1 MIKNLKKLIFLFI
14 CTIYLGQL
22 NIFAHEGHSKKPK
35 MPAIGVI
42 QGSVIDSTNGTPIEY
57 ASISIIDNHDGDV
70 VTGGLSDK
78 SGSFNITG
86 IPLGEY
92 IVNIEFIGYSKKEIG
107 PINVFPGQ
115 MTGGKGKVKHF
126 LGEIPLK
133 ISSVN
138 LDAVEVVGDESQFI
152 QTVDKQI
159 FNVGKN
165 LTAAGGTGF
174 DLLRKVPT
182 VDVNIDG
189 EVSIAGDANVTI
201 LIDGKRSGL
210 TGSNRRGVIDNIQV
224 SMVEKVEV
232 ITNPS
237 AKYDPDGVGGIINIV
252 MKRGSFDGLNGSIS
266 GMAGEYEKRNLSA
279 NMNYRSDRW
288 NIFVGASSYSGNN
301 IGKGYRNFTYNY
313 SDSSASLKQNT
324 LRIKNP
330 ANVGLRM
337 GGDYYPDKNST
348 ISYTYSF
355 NDHEETTNE
364 ELEYLSPFSRLTKSS
379 SEDDGNHHDHSLSYE
394 NKFGTNDRK
403 LYAGIDFN
411 FEEDDVVQYSIEN
424 SSAID
429 DFNSGDIDTD
439 FKEKNNSQTYRV
451 DYEDGL
457 SDRLSIETGMKATL
471 KSYSTD
477 YSYRDKLYINN
488 YNEDIYAGYVS
499 ATYNI
504 TDRFGI
510 KAGTRYEQVE
520 TNASLVPSSSN
531 IVSPDD
537 TLDLI
542 LAIID
547 SAALLSP
554 YVKPY
559 SKIYPS
565 IFLIYKIS
573 PMQTIQFGYSQK
585 VNRPGRRTISP
596 FPRNTYDISRIRNGN
611 PYLDP
616 EYSDVAELKY
626 SSNSRKLNFNAGL
639 SYKLIKDNIMWW
651 DRDMFQFQG
660 NVYEILTADN
670 SENSE
675 SFGSSLVIAYR
686 PTPLISLMLSRWSW
700 NNKTYGNGESDLN
713 GDSNG
718 AYYRSMITLNL
729 PRIARMELSMGGRG
743 DMKFTTGSS
752 PGNFSADL
760 GIQKSFLDNKLSVT
774 LKFDD
779 IFDTKKFV
787 INTENVIENKFTNE
801 TYTQIMDAERRRS
814 QRYMSV
820 NIDYNFGKQQ
830 KKKWNRRNFGGGRSG
845 GGMDM
850 DY

>member
-1 MIKNLKKLIFLFI
+1 MIKSFKRLIFLSV
-14 CTIYLGQL
+14 CTIFLIQNVFG
-22 NIFAHEGHSKKPK
+22 HEGHSKKPK

-42 QGSVIDSTNGTPIEY
+42 QGSVTDSTSGAPIEY

-78 SGSFNITG
+78 NGSFNISE

-92 IVNIEFIGYSKKEIG
+92 IVLIEFIGYSKKEIG

-115 MTGGKGKVKHF
+115 MTGGKGKIKHF
-126 LGEIPLK
+126 LGEIPLR

-159 FNVGKN
+159 FKVGKN

-182 VDVNIDG
+182 VDVDIDG

-210 TGSNRRGVIDNIQV
+210 TGSNRRGVVDNIQV

-252 MKRGSFDGLNGSIS
+252 MKRGSFDGFNGSIS
-266 GMAGEYEKRNLSA
+266 GMMGEYEKRNLNS
-279 NMNYRSDRW
+279 NINYRSDKW
-288 NIFVGASSYSGNN
+288 NVFAGASSRKGNN
-301 IGKGYRNFTYNY
+301 IGRGFREFTYNY

-324 LRIKNP
+324 LRVKNP
-330 ANVGLRM
+330 GNIGLRI
-337 GGDYYPDKNST
+337 GGDYYPNKNST
-348 ISYTYSF
+348 ISYTFSF
-355 NDHEETTNE
+355 NDHTETTKE
-364 ELEYLSPFSRLTKSS
+364 ELEYVSPFSRLTKSS
-379 SEDDGNHHDHSLSYE
+379 SEDVGNHHDHSLSYE

-403 LYAGIDFN
+403 LSAGVDFN
-411 FEEDDVVQYSIEN
+411 FEEDDVVQYSIQN
-424 SSAID
+424 SSLID
-429 DFNSGDIDTD
+429 DFNSSITDTD
-439 FKEKNNSQTYRV
+439 FKEKNESQTFRI

-457 SDRLSIETGMKATL
+457 SEALSIEIGMKATL
-471 KSYSTD
+471 KSFSTD
-477 YSYRDKLYINN
+477 YSYLDQLYINN
-488 YNEDIYAGYVS
+488 YSEDIYAGYAS
-499 ATYNI
+499 ATYDL

-510 KAGTRYEQVE
+510 KAGARYEKVE
-520 TNASLVPSSSN
+520 TNASLSPSSSN
-531 IVSPDD
+531 TAPDS
-537 TLDLI
+537 I
-542 LAIID
+542 NIISAIID
-547 SAALLSP
+547 DAVELSP
-554 YVKPY
+554 YEKPY

-565 IFLIYKIS
+565 IFLIYKLS
-573 PMQTIQFGYSQK
+573 PMKTIQFGYSQK
-585 VNRPGRRTISP
+585 VNRPGRRSISP

-651 DRDMFQFQG
+651 DRDMVEFQG
-660 NVYEILTADN
+660 DVYEILTADN

-675 SFGSSLVIAYR
+675 SFGSSLIINYR
-686 PTPLISLMLSRWSW
+686 PMPLISLMLSRWSW
-700 NNKTYGNGESDLN
+700 NNRTYGNGESDLN
-713 GDSNG
+713 GDSEGTWNR
-718 AYYRSMITLNL
+718 AMATVNI
-729 PRIARMELSMGGRG
+729 PRVFRLELSMGGRG
-743 DMKFTTGSS
+743 RMKFTTGDS
-752 PGNFSADL
+752 PGNISTDI
-760 GIQKSFLDNKLSVT
+760 GIQKSFLENRLSVT
-774 LKFDD
+774 VKFDD

-787 INTENVIENKFTNE
+787 INTENTITNPISQE
-801 TYTQIMDAERRRS
+801 TYTQLMNAERRRQ

-820 NIDYNFGKQQ
+820 NINYNFGKQQ
-830 KKKWNRRNFGGGRSG
+830 KKKWNRRNFGGRGGG

>member
-1 MIKNLKKLIFLFI
+1 MIKSFKRLIFLSA
-14 CTIYLGQL
+14 CTIFLIQ
-22 NIFAHEGHSKKPK
+22 NIFGHEGHSKKPK
-35 MPAIGVI
+35 MPAIGVV
-42 QGSVIDSTNGTPIEY
+42 QGSVTDSTSGAPIEY
-57 ASISIIDNHDGDV
+57 ASISMIDNHDGDV

-78 SGSFNITG
+78 NGSFNISE

-92 IVNIEFIGYSKKEIG
+92 IVVIEFIGYSKKEIG
-107 PINVFPGQ
+107 PINIFPGQ
-115 MTGGKGKVKHF
+115 MTGGKGKIKHF

-133 ISSVN
+133 VSSVN
-138 LDAVEVVGDESQFI
+138 LDAIEVVGDESQFI
-152 QTVDKQI
+152 QTVDKQV
-159 FNVGKN
+159 FKVGKN

-210 TGSNRRGVIDNIQV
+210 TGSNRRGVVDNIQV

-252 MKRGSFDGLNGSIS
+252 MKRGSFDGLNGSLS
-266 GMAGEYEKRNLSA
+266 GMAGEYEKRNL
-279 NMNYRSDRW
+279 NGNVNYRQNKW
-288 NIFVGASSYSGNN
+288 NVFAGASSQSGNN

-324 LRIKNP
+324 MRTKNP
-330 ANVGLRM
+330 ANIGLRM
-337 GGDYYPDKNST
+337 GGDYYPSKSST
-348 ISYTYSF
+348 FSYTYSF
-355 NDHEETTNE
+355 NDHTETTKE
-364 ELEYLSPFSRLTKSS
+364 ELEFYEPFSRLSKSK
-379 SEDDGNHHDHSLSYE
+379 SEDLGNHHDHSFSYE
-394 NKFGTNDRK
+394 NNFGTKDRK
-403 LYAGIDFN
+403 LSAGIDIN
-411 FEEDDVVQYSIEN
+411 FEEDDVTQYNIEN
-424 SSAID
+424 SSIID
-429 DFNSGDIDTD
+429 DYNSGSTDTD
-439 FKEKNNSQTYRV
+439 FKEKNNSQTFRL

-457 SDRLSIETGMKATL
+457 SDKLSIEAGFKTTL
-471 KSYSTD
+471 KSFSTD
-477 YSYRDKLYINN
+477 YTYLNQLYING
-488 YNEDIYAGYVS
+488 YSEDIYAGYIS
-499 ATYNI
+499 TTYDI
-504 TDRFGI
+504 TDQFGI
-510 KAGTRYEQVE
+510 KAGARYEQVE
-520 TNASLVPSSSN
+520 TNASLEPSSSN
-531 IVSPDD
+531 TAPDSINIIS
-537 TLDLI
+537 T
-542 LAIID
+542 IID
-547 SAALLSP
+547 NAVELSP
-554 YVKPY
+554 YEKPY

-565 IFLIYKIS
+565 LFLIYKIS
-573 PMQTIQFGYSQK
+573 PMQTVQFGYSQK
-585 VNRPGRRTISP
+585 VNRPGRRSISP
-596 FPRNTYDISRIRNGN
+596 FPRNTYDITRIRNGN

-639 SYKLIKDNIMWW
+639 SYKLVKDNIMWW
-651 DRDMFQFQG
+651 DRDMVEFQG
-660 NVYEILTADN
+660 DVYEILTADN

-675 SFGSSLVIAYR
+675 DFGSSLIINYR
-686 PTPLISLMLSRWSW
+686 PIPMISLMLSRWSW
-700 NNKTYGNGESDLN
+700 NRRTYGNGESDLN

-743 DMKFTTGSS
+743 DMKFTTGGS

-760 GIQKSFLDNKLSVT
+760 GLQKSFLNNKLSVT

-787 INTENVIENKFTNE
+787 INTENVITNPISQE
-801 TYTQIMDAERRRS
+801 TYIQLMDAERRRS
-814 QRYMSV
+814 QRYMSI
-820 NIDYNFGKQQ
+820 NINYNFGKQQ

>member
-1 MIKNLKKLIFLFI
+1 MIKSSLKLILLSVFLL
-14 CTIYLGQL
+14 YLSSNNL
-22 NIFAHEGHSKKPK
+22 MAHEGHNKKPK

-42 QGSVIDSTNGTPIEY
+42 QGSVTDSSSGAPIEY
-57 ASISIIDNHDGDV
+57 ASVSIVDNQDGDV
-70 VTGGLSDK
+70 ITGGLSNKD
-78 SGSFNITG
+78 GSFNISE
-86 IPLGEY
+86 IPLGQY
-92 IVNIEFIGYSKKEIG
+92 IIIVEFIGYSKKEIG
-107 PINVFPGQ
+107 PLNVFPGQ
-115 MTGGKGKVKHF
+115 MTGGKGKIKHF

-138 LDAVEVVGDESQFI
+138 LDAVEVIGDESQFI

-159 FNVGKN
+159 FKVGKN

-182 VDVNIDG
+182 VDVDIDG

-210 TGSNRRGVIDNIQV
+210 TGSNRRGVVDNIQV
-224 SMVEKVEV
+224 GMVEKVEV

-252 MKRGSFDGLNGSIS
+252 LKRGSFDGLNGSIS
-266 GMAGEYEKRNLSA
+266 GMAGEYEKRNLNG
-279 NMNYRSDRW
+279 NMNYRSDKW
-288 NIFVGASSYSGNN
+288 NIFAGASSRTGNN

-330 ANVGLRM
+330 ANIGLRM
-337 GGDYYPDKNST
+337 GGDYYPNKNST

-379 SEDDGNHHDHSLSYE
+379 SEDFGNHHDHSLSYE

-403 LYAGIDFN
+403 LSAGVDFN
-411 FEEDDVVQYSIEN
+411 FEEDDVVQYNIEN
-424 SSAID
+424 SSLID
-429 DFNSGDIDTD
+429 DFNSSNTDTD
-439 FKEKNNSQTYRV
+439 FKEKNESQTFRI

-457 SDRLSIETGMKATL
+457 SEALSIEIGMKATL
-471 KSYSTD
+471 KSFSTD
-477 YSYRDKLYINN
+477 YSYLDQLYINN
-488 YNEDIYAGYVS
+488 YSEDIYAGYAS
-499 ATYNI
+499 ATYDL

-510 KAGTRYEQVE
+510 KAGARYEKVE
-520 TNASLVPSSSN
+520 TNASLSPSSSN
-531 IVSPDD
+531 TAPDSVN
-537 TLDLI
+537 I
-542 LAIID
+542 ISAIID
-547 SAALLSP
+547 DAVELSP
-554 YVKPY
+554 YEKPY

-565 IFLIYKIS
+565 IFLIYKLS
-573 PMQTIQFGYSQK
+573 PMKTIQFGYSQK
-585 VNRPGRRTISP
+585 VNRPGRRSISP

-651 DRDMFQFQG
+651 DRDMVEFQG
-660 NVYEILTADN
+660 DVYEILTADN

-675 SFGSSLVIAYR
+675 SFGSSLIINYR
-686 PTPLISLMLSRWSW
+686 PMPLISLMLSRWSW
-700 NNKTYGNGESDLN
+700 NNRTYGNGESDLN
-713 GDSNG
+713 GDSEGTWNR
-718 AYYRSMITLNL
+718 AMATVNI
-729 PRIARMELSMGGRG
+729 PRVFRLELSMGGRG
-743 DMKFTTGSS
+743 RMKFTTGDS
-752 PGNFSADL
+752 PGNISTDI
-760 GIQKSFLDNKLSVT
+760 GIQTSFLENRLSVT
-774 LKFDD
+774 VKFDD

-787 INTENVIENKFTNE
+787 INTENTITNPISQE
-801 TYTQIMDAERRRS
+801 TYTQLMNAERRRQ

-820 NIDYNFGKQQ
+820 NINYNFGKQQ
-830 KKKWNRRNFGGGRSG
+830 KKKWNRRNFGGRGGG

>member
-1 MIKNLKKLIFLFI
+1 MVKSFKRLIFLST
-14 CTIYLGQL
+14 CTIFLIQNVFG
-22 NIFAHEGHSKKPK
+22 HEGHDKKPK
-35 MPAIGVI
+35 MPAIGVV
-42 QGSVIDSTNGTPIEY
+42 QGSVTDSTSGNPIEY
-57 ASISIIDNHDGDV
+57 ASISMIDNHDGDV

-78 SGSFNITG
+78 NGSFNISE

-92 IVNIEFIGYSKKEIG
+92 IVVIEFIGYSKKEIG
-107 PINVFPGQ
+107 PINIFPGQ
-115 MTGGKGKVKHF
+115 MTGGKGKIKHF

-133 ISSVN
+133 VSSVN
-138 LDAVEVVGDESQFI
+138 LDAIEVVGDESQFI
-152 QTVDKQI
+152 QTVDKQV
-159 FNVGKN
+159 FKVGKN

-210 TGSNRRGVIDNIQV
+210 TGSNRRGVVDNIQV

-252 MKRGSFDGLNGSIS
+252 MKRGSFDGLNGSVS
-266 GMAGEYEKRNLSA
+266 GMAGEYEKRNL
-279 NMNYRSDRW
+279 NGNVNYRQNKW
-288 NIFVGASSYSGNN
+288 NVFAGASSQSGNN

-324 LRIKNP
+324 MRTKNP
-330 ANVGLRM
+330 ANIGLRM
-337 GGDYYPDKNST
+337 GGDYYPSKSST
-348 ISYTYSF
+348 FSYTYSF
-355 NDHEETTNE
+355 NDHTETTKE
-364 ELEYLSPFSRLTKSS
+364 ELEFYEPFSRLSKSK
-379 SEDDGNHHDHSLSYE
+379 SEDLGNHHDHSFSYE
-394 NKFGTNDRK
+394 NNFGTKDRK
-403 LYAGIDFN
+403 LSAGIDIN
-411 FEEDDVVQYSIEN
+411 FEEDDVTQYNIEN
-424 SSAID
+424 SSIID
-429 DFNSGDIDTD
+429 DYNSGSTDTD
-439 FKEKNNSQTYRV
+439 FKEKNNSQTFRL

-457 SDRLSIETGMKATL
+457 SDKLSIETGFKTTL
-471 KSYSTD
+471 KSFSTD
-477 YSYRDKLYINN
+477 YTYLNQLYIND
-488 YNEDIYAGYVS
+488 YSEDIYAGYIS
-499 ATYNI
+499 TTYNI
-504 TDRFGI
+504 TDQFGI
-510 KAGTRYEQVE
+510 KAGARYEQVE
-520 TNASLVPSSSN
+520 TNASLEPSSSN
-531 IVSPDD
+531 TAPDSINIIS
-537 TLDLI
+537 T
-542 LAIID
+542 IID
-547 SAALLSP
+547 NAVELSP
-554 YVKPY
+554 YEKPY

-565 IFLIYKIS
+565 LFLIYNIS
-573 PMQTIQFGYSQK
+573 PMQTVQFGYSQK

-596 FPRNTYDISRIRNGN
+596 FPRNTYDITRIRNGN

-639 SYKLIKDNIMWW
+639 SYKLVKDNIMWW
-651 DRDMFQFQG
+651 DRDMVEFQG
-660 NVYEILTADN
+660 DVYEILTADN

-675 SFGSSLVIAYR
+675 DFGSSLIINYR
-686 PTPLISLMLSRWSW
+686 PMPMISLMLSRWSW
-700 NNKTYGNGESDLN
+700 NRKTYGNGESDLN

-729 PRIARMELSMGGRG
+729 PRIARIELSMGGRG
-743 DMKFTTGSS
+743 DMKFTTGGS

-760 GIQKSFLDNKLSVT
+760 GLQKSFLKNKLSVT

-787 INTENVIENKFTNE
+787 INTENVITNPISQE
-801 TYTQIMDAERRRS
+801 TYIQLMDAERRRG

-820 NIDYNFGKQQ
+820 NINYNFGKQQ

>member
-1 MIKNLKKLIFLFI
+1 MIKDFKRLIFLSV
-14 CTIYLGQL
+14 CTIFLMPLHVFG
-22 NIFAHEGHSKKPK
+22 HEGHDKKPK

-42 QGSVIDSTNGTPIEY
+42 QGSVTDSTSGSPIEY
-57 ASISIIDNHDGDV
+57 ASISIIDNHDGDL

-78 SGSFNITG
+78 NGSFNISE

-92 IVNIEFIGYSKKEIG
+92 VVLIEFIGYSKKEIG

-115 MTGGKGKVKHF
+115 MTGGNGKIKHF

-138 LDAVEVVGDESQFI
+138 LDAVEVIGDESQFI

-159 FNVGKN
+159 FKVGKN

-210 TGSNRRGVIDNIQV
+210 TGSNRRGVVDNIQV
-224 SMVEKVEV
+224 GMVEKVEV

-252 MKRGSFDGLNGSIS
+252 MKRGSFDGFNGSIS
-266 GMAGEYEKRNLSA
+266 GMVGEYEKRNLNG
-279 NMNYRSDRW
+279 NMNYRSDKW
-288 NIFVGASSYSGNN
+288 NIFAGSSSRTGNN
-301 IGKGYRNFTYNY
+301 IGKGYRDFTYNY
-313 SDSSASLKQNT
+313 SDSIASLKQNT

-330 ANVGLRM
+330 ANIGLRM
-337 GGDYYPDKNST
+337 GGDYYPNKNSS

-355 NDHEETTNE
+355 NDHEETTSE
-364 ELEYLSPFSRLTKSS
+364 ELEYISPFSRLIKSS
-379 SEDDGNHHDHSLSYE
+379 SEDVGNHHDHSLSYE

-403 LYAGIDFN
+403 LSAGIDFN

-424 SSAID
+424 SSLID
-429 DFNSGDIDTD
+429 DFGSGNTDTD
-439 FKEKNNSQTYRV
+439 FKEKNESQTFRV

-471 KSYSTD
+471 KSFSTD
-477 YSYRDKLYINN
+477 YTYLDQLYIND
-488 YNEDIYAGYVS
+488 YSEDIYAGYAS
-499 ATYNI
+499 ATYEV

-510 KAGTRYEQVE
+510 KAGARYEKVE
-520 TNASLVPSSSN
+520 TNASLSPSSSN
-531 IVSPDD
+531 TTPDSVN
-537 TLDLI
+537 I
-542 LAIID
+542 ISAIID
-547 SAALLSP
+547 DAVELSP
-554 YVKPY
+554 YEKPY

-565 IFLIYKIS
+565 LFLIYKLS
-573 PMQTIQFGYSQK
+573 PMQTVQFGYSQK

-596 FPRNTYDISRIRNGN
+596 FPRNTYDIRRIRNGN

-651 DRDMFQFQG
+651 DRDMVEFQG
-660 NVYEILTADN
+660 DVYEILTADN

-675 SFGSSLVIAYR
+675 SFGSSLIINYR
-686 PTPLISLMLSRWSW
+686 PMPLISLMLSRWSW
-700 NNKTYGNGESDLN
+700 NNRTYGNGESDLN
-713 GDSNG
+713 GDSEGTWNR
-718 AYYRSMITLNL
+718 AMATVNI
-729 PRIARMELSMGGRG
+729 PRVFRVELSMGGRG
-743 DMKFTTGSS
+743 RMKFTTGDS
-752 PGNFSADL
+752 PGNISTDI
-760 GIQKSFLDNKLSVT
+760 GIQKSFLENKLSVT
-774 LKFDD
+774 VKFDD

-787 INTENVIENKFTNE
+787 INTENIITNPISQE
-801 TYTQIMDAERRRS
+801 TYTQLMNAERRRQ

-820 NIDYNFGKQQ
+820 NINYNFGKQQ
-830 KKKWNRRNFGGGRSG
+830 KKKWNRRNFGGRGG

>member
-1 MIKNLKKLIFLFI
+1 MTKSSLRLILLSIFLL
-14 CTIYLGQL
+14 YLSSNNL
-22 NIFAHEGHSKKPK
+22 MAHEGHNKKPK

-42 QGSVIDSTNGTPIEY
+42 QGSVTDSSSGAPIEY
-57 ASISIIDNHDGDV
+57 ASVSIVDNQDGDV
-70 VTGGLSDK
+70 ITGGLSNKD
-78 SGSFNITG
+78 GSFNISE
-86 IPLGEY
+86 IPLGQY
-92 IVNIEFIGYSKKEIG
+92 IIIVEFIGYSKKEIG
-107 PINVFPGQ
+107 PLDVFPGQ
-115 MTGGKGKVKHF
+115 MAGGKGKIKHF

-138 LDAVEVVGDESQFI
+138 LDAVEVIGDESQFI

-159 FNVGKN
+159 FKVGKN

-182 VDVNIDG
+182 VDVDIDG

-210 TGSNRRGVIDNIQV
+210 TGSNRRGVVDNIQV
-224 SMVEKVEV
+224 GMVEKVEV

-266 GMAGEYEKRNLSA
+266 GMAGEYEKRNLNG
-279 NMNYRSDRW
+279 NMNYRSDKW
-288 NIFVGASSYSGNN
+288 NIFAGASSRTGNN

-313 SDSSASLKQNT
+313 GDSSASLKQNT

-330 ANVGLRM
+330 ANIGLRM
-337 GGDYYPDKNST
+337 GGDYYPNKNST

-379 SEDDGNHHDHSLSYE
+379 SEDFGNHHDHSLSYE

-403 LYAGIDFN
+403 LSAGVDFN
-411 FEEDDVVQYSIEN
+411 FEEDDVVQYNIEN
-424 SSAID
+424 SSLID
-429 DFNSGDIDTD
+429 DFNSSNTDTD
-439 FKEKNNSQTYRV
+439 FKEKNESQTFRI

-457 SDRLSIETGMKATL
+457 SEALSIEIGMKATL
-471 KSYSTD
+471 KSFSTD
-477 YSYRDKLYINN
+477 YSYLDQLYINN
-488 YNEDIYAGYVS
+488 YSEDIYAGYAS
-499 ATYNI
+499 ATYDL

-510 KAGTRYEQVE
+510 KAGARYEKVE
-520 TNASLVPSSSN
+520 TNASLSPSSSN
-531 IVSPDD
+531 TAPDS
-537 TLDLI
+537 I
-542 LAIID
+542 NIISAIID
-547 SAALLSP
+547 DAVELSP
-554 YVKPY
+554 YEKPY

-565 IFLIYKIS
+565 IFLIYKLS
-573 PMQTIQFGYSQK
+573 SMKTIQFGYSQK
-585 VNRPGRRTISP
+585 VNRPGRRSISP

-651 DRDMFQFQG
+651 DRDMVEFQG
-660 NVYEILTADN
+660 DVYEILTADN

-675 SFGSSLVIAYR
+675 SFGSSLIINYR
-686 PTPLISLMLSRWSW
+686 PMPLISLMLSRWSW
-700 NNKTYGNGESDLN
+700 NNRTYGNGESDLN
-713 GDSNG
+713 GDSEGTWNR
-718 AYYRSMITLNL
+718 AMATVNI
-729 PRIARMELSMGGRG
+729 PRVFRVELSMGGRG
-743 DMKFTTGSS
+743 RMKFTTGDS
-752 PGNFSADL
+752 PGNISTDI
-760 GIQKSFLDNKLSVT
+760 GIQKSFLENRLSVT
-774 LKFDD
+774 VKFDD

-787 INTENVIENKFTNE
+787 INTENTITNPISQE
-801 TYTQIMDAERRRS
+801 TYTQLMNAERRRQ

-820 NIDYNFGKQQ
+820 NINYNFGKQQ
-830 KKKWNRRNFGGGRSG
+830 KKKWNRRNFGGRGG